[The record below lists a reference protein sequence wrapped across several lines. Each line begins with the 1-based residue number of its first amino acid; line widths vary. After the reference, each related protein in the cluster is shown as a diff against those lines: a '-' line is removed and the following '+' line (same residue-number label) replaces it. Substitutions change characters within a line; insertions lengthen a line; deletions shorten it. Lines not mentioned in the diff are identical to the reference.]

1 MNRTRALLAA
11 TGAAATL
18 LLAACSS
25 TGGTPAAGTTPPT
38 TVASTT
44 QASTGMASPT
54 ETSSMSTAATD
65 STDSTDSTES
75 SDVTTTIGANGS
87 LDAQTTAWF
96 TTFCTGMGPVLDLSD
111 KSTEWSS
118 QIASDPATGL
128 KAAGDYFVVIGKS
141 FTDTAAALKS
151 TPPPT
156 FDGGADVAGKIVARM
171 EKAGPVFTQAG
182 QKLAALNPT
191 DQAGAAAAMQDL
203 QQSMTDAMSAFG
215 TVTENVEL
223 DPATQA
229 AVEAIPACSKLKG

>member
-25 TGGTPAAGTTPPT
+25 TGGTPAAGTTPSPT
-38 TVASTT
+38 LASTT

-54 ETSSMSTAATD
+54 ETSSMSTEATD
-65 STDSTDSTES
+65 STESAES
-75 SDVTTTIGANGS
+75 SDVTTTIGANGA

-96 TTFCTGMGPVLDLSD
+96 TTFCTGMGPVLDLST

-118 QIASDPATGL
+118 QIASNPAAGM

-156 FDGGADVAGKIVARM
+156 FDGGADVAGKIVAGM